1 MVQCPKP
8 LEASMLVFSIL
19 TLNNGLLSAHK
30 FLSYCSQGH
39 SDSTTLWSLLLVL
52 TKLHSPRPMTRKVN
66 NTLTCTKWSVKYVSS
81 SFTPANGVYV
91 WGFKIHKLEL
101 GLSIKEKL
109 QHTTHDVCYGGHSND
124 VWLLQVNHFQFHPRF
139 EFMGFHFLDEE
150 ISKFSKIKRRLKNS
164 GKGKKK
170 SCASYGKILNL
181 PETDEQGQELTGIQL
196 NICPMQRS
204 FWCSLK
210 HKQSHKNPD
219 YVRVNLRVTTHNG
232 IHNTSVR

>member
-1 MVQCPKP
+1 
-8 LEASMLVFSIL
+8 
-19 TLNNGLLSAHK
+19 
-30 FLSYCSQGH
+30 
-39 SDSTTLWSLLLVL
+39 
-52 TKLHSPRPMTRKVN
+52 
-66 NTLTCTKWSVKYVSS
+66 
-81 SFTPANGVYV
+81 
-91 WGFKIHKLEL
+91 
-101 GLSIKEKL
+101 
-109 QHTTHDVCYGGHSND
+109 
-124 VWLLQVNHFQFHPRF
+124 
-139 EFMGFHFLDEE
+139 MGFHFLDEE

-219 YVRVNLRVTTHNG
+219 YVRVNLRATTHNG

>member
-1 MVQCPKP
+1 MSLTQFCVLGASYPPLLMWHQFFFLLILLTTQGTETESHLDIHNLILEILRRNCSPKQHNVMPSTKEQRNFTDFCSKQSIWFSVPNHLKLQCWF
-8 LEASMLVFSIL
+8 FSIL
-19 TLNNGLLSAHK
+19 TLNTGLLSAHK

-124 VWLLQVNHFQFHPRF
+124 VWLL
-139 EFMGFHFLDEE
+139 
-150 ISKFSKIKRRLKNS
+150 
-164 GKGKKK
+164 
-170 SCASYGKILNL
+170 
-181 PETDEQGQELTGIQL
+181 
-196 NICPMQRS
+196 
-204 FWCSLK
+204 
-210 HKQSHKNPD
+210 
-219 YVRVNLRVTTHNG
+219 
-232 IHNTSVR
+232 